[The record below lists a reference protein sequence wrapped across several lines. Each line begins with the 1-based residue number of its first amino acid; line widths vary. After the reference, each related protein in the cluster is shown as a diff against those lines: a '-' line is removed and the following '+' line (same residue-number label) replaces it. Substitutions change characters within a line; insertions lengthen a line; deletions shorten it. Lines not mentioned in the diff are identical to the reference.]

1 MAEAKPELPRRSILG
16 ALIQKELREIA
27 RDGRL
32 RVVSA
37 AVLGLF
43 LVTLGLGLRE
53 VAAVRAERHAAQD
66 VADDH
71 FRTQDDK
78 NPHVAAHYGT
88 YVFKPAGALSFVNP
102 GVDAFVGVSL
112 KLEAHKRNSLE
123 GARARDGTALARFS
137 RLSVASVLELLAP
150 LLVVAM
156 GFAAWTAERERG
168 TLRQLASLGVLP
180 RSLLLGKLLALLLA
194 LAALLV
200 PAFAL
205 GAFGVSLFGGA
216 LEAGGSGRLLALALA
231 YGGYITLWAFL
242 TLWASARAKSSRGA
256 LVALLGIWVS
266 VSLIVPRVA
275 TDVTVALAKV
285 PSGAELSAQVK
296 QSLNDGLPGGP
307 TRDER
312 VNEISEKL
320 LEQYGFEGAET
331 LMDASLLNGL
341 ELQAEALFEN
351 EVLDHHFTALSA
363 ALDRR
368 EQLEQALGVLS
379 PVLVV
384 RSLSMALAGT
394 DAAHHRHFS
403 DRAEA
408 HRRGL
413 VDLLNREFAEKG
425 GAAGFDYKAGK
436 ETWEKAPAFAYT
448 PPALDWVLRRQLTS
462 LVLLAGWL
470 VVAVFG
476 ARWAV
481 ARLEVV

>member
-1 MAEAKPELPRRSILG
+1 MAEANPERPRRSILG

-32 RVVSA
+32 RVVSV
-37 AVLGLF
+37 AVIGLF

-88 YVFKPAGALSFVNP
+88 YVFKPASALSFVNP

-137 RLSVASVLELLAP
+137 RLSVASVLELLVP
-150 LLVVAM
+150 LLIIAM

-168 TLRQLASLGVLP
+168 TLRQLGSLGVAP

-205 GAFGVSLFGGA
+205 GAVGVSLFGGA
-216 LEAGGSGRLLALALA
+216 LEAGDSGRLLTLVLVYA
-231 YGGYITLWAFL
+231 GSITLWAFL
-242 TLWASARAKSSRGA
+242 TLWTSARAKSSRSA

-275 TDVTVALAKV
+275 TDLTVALAGV
-285 PSGAELSAQVK
+285 PSEAVLSARVK
-296 QSLNDGLPGGP
+296 ESLNDGLPGGP

-312 VNEISEKL
+312 VDEISEGL
-320 LEQYGFEGAET
+320 LERAGFKGAET
-331 LMDASLLNGL
+331 LIDASLLNGL

-351 EVLDHHFTALSA
+351 EVFDHHFEALGSA
-363 ALDRR
+363 LERR
-368 EQLEQALGVLS
+368 ELLEQALGVLS

-403 DRAEA
+403 DRAEG

-413 VDLLNREFAEKG
+413 VELLNREFAERG

-436 ETWEKAPAFAYT
+436 ETWEKAPPFEYT
-448 PPALDWVLRRQLTS
+448 PPSLGWVLRRQLTS
-462 LVLLAGWL
+462 LVLLLSWL
-470 VVAVFG
+470 MVAVFG

>member
-1 MAEAKPELPRRSILG
+1 MAEAKPKHTRRRILG

-32 RVVSA
+32 RGVSA

-53 VAAVRAERHAAQD
+53 VAAVRAERHAAQE

-137 RLSVASVLELLAP
+137 RLSVASVLELLVP
-150 LLVVAM
+150 LLIVAM

-168 TLRQLASLGVLP
+168 TLRQLGSLGVAP

-205 GAFGVSLFGGA
+205 GAAGVSLFAGA
-216 LEAGGSGRLLALALA
+216 LEAGGSGRLLALVFA
-231 YGGYITLWAFL
+231 YGGYITLWAFI
-242 TLWASARAKSSRGA
+242 TLWASARAKSSRGS
-256 LVALLGIWVS
+256 LVALLGLWVS

-275 TDVTVALAKV
+275 TDVAGALADV
-285 PSGAELSAQVK
+285 PSGAVLSARVQG
-296 QSLNDGLPGGP
+296 SLKDGLPGGP
-307 TRDER
+307 ARDER
-312 VNEISEKL
+312 VNEISETL
-320 LEQYGFEGAET
+320 LEQYGFKGAET

-351 EVLDHHFTALSA
+351 EVFDHHFAALGTALE
-363 ALDRR
+363 RR
-368 EQLEQALGVLS
+368 EQLEQALGMLS

-436 ETWEKAPAFAYT
+436 ETWEKAPEFSYT
-448 PPALDWVLRRQLTS
+448 PPPLDWVLRQQLTS

-470 VVAVFG
+470 LVAVFG
-476 ARWAV
+476 ARRAV

>member
-1 MAEAKPELPRRSILG
+1 MTEAEPKLRRPWILG
-16 ALIQKELREIA
+16 ALIQKELRELA

-32 RVVSA
+32 RGVGA

-53 VAAVRAERHAAQD
+53 VAAVRAERHAAQT

-88 YVFKPAGALSFVNP
+88 YVFKPASALSFVNP

-112 KLEAHKRNSLE
+112 KLEAHKRNGVE

-137 RLSVASVLELLAP
+137 RLSVASVLELLVP
-150 LLVVAM
+150 ILIVAM

-168 TLRQLASLGVLP
+168 TLRQLKSLGVAP
-180 RSLLLGKLLALLLA
+180 RALLLGKLLALLVA
-194 LAALLV
+194 LAGLLV

-205 GAFGVSLFGGA
+205 GAVGVSLFGAA
-216 LEAGGSGRLLALALA
+216 LEGGGSGRLLVLVLA
-231 YGGYITLWAFL
+231 YGSYIALWAFL

-256 LVALLGIWVS
+256 LVALLGLWVG

-275 TDVTVALAKV
+275 TDVAVALAGV
-285 PSGAELSAQVK
+285 PSGAVLSERVHK
-296 QSLNDGLPGGP
+296 SLQDGLPGGP
-307 TRDER
+307 TRDDR
-312 VNEISEKL
+312 VNAISEVL
-320 LEQYGFEGAET
+320 LEQYGFKGAET

-341 ELQAEALFEN
+341 ELQAEARFEN
-351 EVLDHHFTALSA
+351 EVLDHHFAAFGA

-368 EQLEQALGVLS
+368 ERLEQALGVLS

-413 VDLLNREFAEKG
+413 VELLNREFAERG

-436 ETWEKAPAFAYT
+436 ETWEKAPAFQYT
-448 PPALDWVLRRQLTS
+448 PPSLDWVLRRQLTS
-462 LVLLAGWL
+462 LVLLMAWL
-470 VVAVFG
+470 MVAVLG
-476 ARWAV
+476 ARFSAS
-481 ARLEVV
+481 RLEVV

>member
-1 MAEAKPELPRRSILG
+1 MAHVNQTQPRRGILG

-32 RVVSA
+32 RVVCV

-66 VADDH
+66 IADDH

-88 YVFKPAGALSFVNP
+88 YVFKPASALSFVNP

-137 RLSVASVLELLAP
+137 RLSVASVLELLVP
-150 LLVVAM
+150 LLIIAM

-168 TLRQLASLGVLP
+168 TLRQLQSLGVAP
-180 RSLLLGKLLALLLA
+180 RSLLLGKLLGLLLA

-205 GAFGVSLFGGA
+205 GAVGVSLFGETVDA
-216 LEAGGSGRLLALALA
+216 AGSGRLTTLGLS
-231 YGGYITLWAFL
+231 YGGYITLWALL
-242 TLWASARAKSSRGA
+242 TLWASARAPSSRGS
-256 LVALLGIWVS
+256 LVALLGLWVS
-266 VSLIVPRVA
+266 VSLIVPRLA
-275 TDVTVALAKV
+275 TDVAVVLADV
-285 PSGAELSAQVK
+285 PSGAALSAAVQ
-296 QSLNDGLPGGP
+296 QSLKNGLPGGP
-307 TRDER
+307 ARDAR
-312 VNEISEKL
+312 VDEISEGL
-320 LEQYGFEGAET
+320 LEKHGFKGAET

-351 EVLDHHFTALSA
+351 EVFDHHFAALGS

-368 EQLEQALGVLS
+368 ELIEQALGVFS

-384 RSLSMALAGT
+384 RQLSMALAGT

-448 PPALDWVLRRQLTS
+448 PPPLDWVLQRQITS
-462 LVLLAGWL
+462 LVLLMGWL
-470 VVAVFG
+470 MVAVFG

>member
-1 MAEAKPELPRRSILG
+1 MAEAKPKSPRRRILG

-32 RVVSA
+32 RGVSA

-66 VADDH
+66 TADDH

-112 KLEAHKRNSLE
+112 KLEAHKRNSLQ

-137 RLSVASVLELLAP
+137 RLSVASVLELLVP

-168 TLRQLASLGVLP
+168 TLRQLGSLGVAP

-194 LAALLV
+194 LSALLV
-200 PAFAL
+200 PAFVL
-205 GAFGVSLFGGA
+205 GAAGVSLLGETVEEGGF
-216 LEAGGSGRLLALALA
+216 GRLLALVLA
-231 YGGYITLWAFL
+231 YGGYITLWACL
-242 TLWASARAKSSRGA
+242 TLWASARAKSSRGS
-256 LVALLGIWVS
+256 LVTLLGLWVS

-275 TDVTVALAKV
+275 TDVAVGLAGV
-285 PSGAELSAQVK
+285 PSGAALSARVQ

-312 VNEISEKL
+312 VNEISEAL
-320 LEQYGFEGAET
+320 LEKYGFKGAET

-351 EVLDHHFTALSA
+351 EVFDHHFSALGS
-363 ALDRR
+363 ALDRLER
-368 EQLEQALGVLS
+368 VEQAMGALS

-436 ETWEKAPAFAYT
+436 ETWAKAPAFSYT
-448 PPALDWVLRRQLTS
+448 PPPLAWVLSRQFIS
-462 LVLLAGWL
+462 LVLLVGWL
-470 VVAVFG
+470 TVAVFG
-476 ARWAV
+476 ARRAV

>member
-1 MAEAKPELPRRSILG
+1 MAEAKPKLPHRGIAV

-32 RVVSA
+32 RSISA

-53 VAAVRAERHAAQD
+53 MAAVRAERRAAQA
-66 VADDH
+66 VAEAH

-88 YVFKPAGALSFVNP
+88 YVFKPASILSFVNP
-102 GVDAFVGVSL
+102 GVDAFAGVSL

-123 GARARDGTALARFS
+123 GAKARDGTALARFS
-137 RLSVASVLELLAP
+137 RLSAASVLELLVP

-168 TLRQLASLGVLP
+168 TLRQLKSLGVAP

-194 LAALLV
+194 LGALLV
-200 PAFAL
+200 PAIAL
-205 GAFGVSLFGGA
+205 GAAGVSLFGGA
-216 LEAGGSGRLLALALA
+216 LEASGSGRLLALVLA
-231 YGGYITLWAFL
+231 YGAYVTLWASL

-256 LVALLGIWVS
+256 LVGLLGLWVI

-275 TDVTVALAKV
+275 ADVAVAIADV
-285 PSGAELSAQVK
+285 PSGGDLSARVRD
-296 QSLNDGLPGGP
+296 SLNAGLPGGP

-312 VNEISEKL
+312 VNEISELL
-320 LEQYGFEGAET
+320 LEQHGIKGAET
-331 LMDASLLNGL
+331 LMDAALLNGL
-341 ELQAEALFEN
+341 ELQAEARFEN
-351 EVLDHHFTALSA
+351 EVLDHHFAALAA
-363 ALDRR
+363 ALDHR
-368 EQLEQALGVLS
+368 EQLEQALGFLS
-379 PVLVV
+379 PVLVM

-403 DRAEA
+403 DHAEA

-413 VDLLNREFAEKG
+413 VELLNREFAERG

-436 ETWEKAPAFAYT
+436 ETWEKAPAFVYT
-448 PPALDWVLRRQLTS
+448 PPPLDWVLYRQLTS
-462 LVLLAGWL
+462 LALLLGWL
-470 VVAVFG
+470 IASVLG
-476 ARWAV
+476 ARWATL
-481 ARLEVV
+481 RLEVI

>member
-1 MAEAKPELPRRSILG
+1 MAEAKPKLARRRLLG
-16 ALIQKELREIA
+16 ALIQKELREVA

-32 RVVSA
+32 WGVSA

-53 VAAVRAERHAAQD
+53 MAAVRAERHAAQA

-150 LLVVAM
+150 ILVVAM

-168 TLRQLASLGVLP
+168 TLRQLSSLGVAP

-205 GAFGVSLFGGA
+205 GALGVSLFGGA
-216 LEAGGSGRLLALALA
+216 LAAGGSGRLLGLVLA
-231 YGGYITLWAFL
+231 YCVYLTLWAL
-242 TLWASARAKSSRGA
+242 ITLWASARARSSRGA
-256 LVALLGIWVS
+256 LVALLGLWVS
-266 VSLIVPRVA
+266 ASLIVPRVA
-275 TDVTVALAKV
+275 TDVAAALAAV
-285 PSGAELSAQVK
+285 PSGALLSARVQK
-296 QSLNDGLPGGP
+296 GLNDGLPGGP

-312 VNEISEKL
+312 VNEISEVL
-320 LEQYGFEGAET
+320 LEQYGFKGAET

-341 ELQAEALFEN
+341 ELQAEARFEN
-351 EVLDHHFTALSA
+351 EVFDHHFAALGA

-368 EQLEQALGVLS
+368 ERLEQALGLLS

-413 VDLLNREFAEKG
+413 VELLNREFAERG
-425 GAAGFDYKAGK
+425 GAAGFDFKAGK
-436 ETWEKAPAFAYT
+436 ETWEKAPAFEYT
-448 PPALDWVLRRQLTS
+448 PPPLAWVLRRQVTS
-462 LVLLAGWL
+462 LVLLVGWL
-470 VVAVFG
+470 TVAAFG
-476 ARWAV
+476 ARWA
-481 ARLEVV
+481 ASRLEVV

>member
-1 MAEAKPELPRRSILG
+1 MAEAEPKLRRPWILG
-16 ALIQKELREIA
+16 ALIQKELRELA

-32 RVVSA
+32 RGVGA

-53 VAAVRAERHAAQD
+53 VAAVRAERHAAQT

-88 YVFKPAGALSFVNP
+88 YVFKPASALSFVNP

-112 KLEAHKRNSLE
+112 KLEAHKRNGVE

-137 RLSVASVLELLAP
+137 RLSVASVLELLVP
-150 LLVVAM
+150 ILVVAM

-168 TLRQLASLGVLP
+168 TLRQLKSLGVAP
-180 RSLLLGKLLALLLA
+180 RALLLGKLLALLVA
-194 LAALLV
+194 LAGLLV

-205 GAFGVSLFGGA
+205 GAVGVSLFGAA
-216 LEAGGSGRLLALALA
+216 LEGGGSGRLLVLVLA
-231 YGGYITLWAFL
+231 YCSYIALWAFL

-256 LVALLGIWVS
+256 LVALLGLWVG

-275 TDVTVALAKV
+275 TDVAVALAGV
-285 PSGAELSAQVK
+285 PSGAVLSERVHK
-296 QSLNDGLPGGP
+296 SLQHGLPGGP
-307 TRDER
+307 TRDDR
-312 VNEISEKL
+312 VNAISEVL
-320 LEQYGFEGAET
+320 LEQYGFKGAET

-341 ELQAEALFEN
+341 ELQAEARFEN
-351 EVLDHHFTALSA
+351 EVLDHHFAAFGA

-368 EQLEQALGVLS
+368 ERLEQALGVLS

-413 VDLLNREFAEKG
+413 VELLNREFAERG

-436 ETWEKAPAFAYT
+436 ETWEKAPAFQYT
-448 PPALDWVLRRQLTS
+448 PPSLDWVLRRQLTS
-462 LVLLAGWL
+462 LVLLMAWL
-470 VVAVFG
+470 MVAVLG
-476 ARWAV
+476 ARFSAS
-481 ARLEVV
+481 RLEVV